1 KAMNLLRVVAHTDW
15 GADSAT
21 LLKLYRSHIRS
32 KLDYGCTIYGS
43 AFRSNLQSLDT
54 VQNAALRVCLG
65 SCKTSPIRSL
75 QVEAGEPPTE
85 LRRQK
90 LSLQYLAK
98 LASDPGNPAHNH
110 IFKSNFKTLF
120 AAKPGLV
127 PTLGIRMKDQL
138 LATDIKIDSITKF
151 IRPCIPPW
159 NMKAPTFLFALREL
173 GRKTNTPPH
182 EFQAKFKEI
191 LAIFKDYTHIYTD
204 GSKDGRTVAAAAV
217 SSGKTLTKRLP
228 DHASIFSAESQAIIL
243 AMDIAKQS
251 SNTKIL
257 ILSDSLSCLQS
268 VQNRNLNNP
277 FILNIITEIHTL
289 IESGKQIFI
298 MWIPSH
304 IGLPGNSAADAA
316 AKAALNHTTSEG
328 TVPYSDF
335 KSTINSYTLSCW
347 QQSWDLQTGNKLHAI
362 VPKVGPMKSYG
373 LPRRDEIKIR
383 RLRIGHTRLTHSYLM
398 KGKIHH
404 NAPAVRQY

>member
-1 KAMNLLRVVAHTDW
+1 
-15 GADSAT
+15 
-21 LLKLYRSHIRS
+21 LLKLYRSHIIS

-43 AFRSNLQSLDT
+43 ACRSNLQSLDT
-54 VQNAALRVCLG
+54 VQSAALRVCLG
-65 SCKTSPIRSL
+65 SCKTSPIPSL
-75 QVEAGEPPTE
+75 HVEAGEPPAE

-90 LSLQYLAK
+90 LSLQYLTK

-110 IFKSNFKTLF
+110 IFKSNFETLF

-138 LATDIKIDSITKF
+138 LATDIKVDSITKF
-151 IRPCIPPW
+151 IRPGIPPW
-159 NMKAPTFLFALREL
+159 KMKAPTFLFALREL
-173 GRKTNTPPH
+173 GHKTDTPPHEFQAKFIRPCIPPWKMKAPTFLFALRELGHKTNTPPH

-316 AKAALNHTTSEG
+316 AKAALNHTTSKG

-335 KSTINSYTLSCW
+335 KSTINSYTLSYW
-347 QQSWDLQTGNKLHAI
+347 QLSWDLQTGNKLRNMQLYPKLDLWNRMAYHAAT
-362 VPKVGPMKSYG
+362 K
-373 LPRRDEIKIR
+373 
-383 RLRIGHTRLTHSYLM
+383 
-398 KGKIHH
+398 
-404 NAPAVRQY
+404 